1 MLDVTPAPN
10 VRAHVMQKPTAVS
23 LLASAAGIIAG
34 TLAALVGQIYLAHLN
49 IDLATITGQAAFAWW
64 TMTLVPLVI
73 GYIAAA
79 MSQFMMLHRRPLQ
92 PLRWIVG
99 TAVVAALVGIG
110 HDPGAVGSLD
120 AGTQVG
126 ASLFGAIFAIS
137 TASIGA
143 YIRN

>member
-1 MLDVTPAPN
+1 
-10 VRAHVMQKPTAVS
+10 MQELTAVRQ
-23 LLASAAGIIAG
+23 LASAAGIIAG
-34 TLAALVGQIYLAHLN
+34 ALAALAGQIHLAHLN
-49 IDLATITGQAAFAWW
+49 IDLATINGQAAFAWW

-73 GYIAAA
+73 GYTAAV
-79 MSQFMMLHRRPLQ
+79 MTQFMMLHGWPLQ

-99 TAVVAALVGIG
+99 TAIVAVLAVIG
-110 HDPGAVGSLD
+110 HDAGAVGSPD

-143 YIRN
+143 SIRN